1 MNPAPNHEAP
11 RTWRHSAAA
20 RSRMAGA
27 GPRAA
32 FAALVAAVAIPA
44 LAQDA
49 QPPAAGAPPAGTTPA
64 AGAPPAAVTSP
75 ANAATEPTQAPAK
88 PAAAPA
94 RKPNRAVPLN
104 LDALLEK
111 VARYPDNAYLVNEVG
126 NQLLLHGRRKDAE
139 ERFERAVKLD
149 PDFAAAWNNLGV
161 VRLALDKKT
170 EAAAAYRRALKIQPN
185 YALAWYNLGVTLDR
199 QNLYDE
205 SLKAY
210 ETAFVLDPGLLDV
223 KKNPQVVTNKRIAA
237 VMSQTYI
244 DRGGTVVFPLESS
257 YP

>member
-1 MNPAPNHEAP
+1 MNPAPNHEAS
-11 RTWRHSAAA
+11 RTWRHSAAT
-20 RSRMAGA
+20 RLRTTRAGA

-32 FAALVAAVAIPA
+32 LVALVAAVAIPA

-49 QPPAAGAPPAGTTPA
+49 QPPAAGAPPAGTPPT
-64 AGAPPAAVTSP
+64 AGAVTSP
-75 ANAATEPTQAPAK
+75 SNAATESTQAPAK

-170 EAAAAYRRALKIQPN
+170 EAAAAYRKALKIQPN

-199 QNLYDE
+199 QSLYDE

-223 KKNPQVVTNKRIAA
+223 KKNPQIVTNKRIPA